1 MIGLNHQPLPDASR
15 EDDIKFNLAY
25 SIWPLKIKLITD
37 EIAMIGTSHQPLPD
51 ASREDDILI
60 NLA

>member
-25 SIWPLKIKLITD
+25 SLSADKAGPP
-37 EIAMIGTSHQPLPD
+37 ASGRPACIGQ
-51 ASREDDILI
+51 ASDL
-60 NLA
+60 

>member
-25 SIWPLKIKLITD
+25 SLSADKAGP
-37 EIAMIGTSHQPLPD
+37 P
-51 ASREDDILI
+51 ASGRHLTFENQI
-60 NLA
+60 NNR